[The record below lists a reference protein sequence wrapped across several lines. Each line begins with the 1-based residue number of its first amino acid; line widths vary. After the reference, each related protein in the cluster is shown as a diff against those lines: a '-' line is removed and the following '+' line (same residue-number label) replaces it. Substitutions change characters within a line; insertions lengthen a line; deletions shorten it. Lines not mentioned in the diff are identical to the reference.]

1 MNMSNFSP
9 KDYENKWKD
18 KWLNEKLYRTPEDKT
33 KSKFYSLYS
42 FPYPSGAGLHVGHVE
57 GMVANDIVA
66 RYYRMKGYNVTLPMG
81 WDSFG
86 LPAENYAIKT
96 GIHPHDSTEEAV
108 KTFIGQINNLG
119 ISVDWEKEVGAH
131 RSDYYR
137 WTQWIFLQLYK
148 QGLAY
153 KAKAPVNW
161 CPKDQ
166 TVLANE
172 QVVNGLCERCD
183 TPVEQKE
190 MSQWFFKITDFA
202 DRLYDDLDKVDWPE
216 GTKQMQRNWIGRSEG
231 TIVNFKVKSA
241 DKEISSFNIFT
252 TRVDTI
258 FGCTFTGLAP
268 EHKIITELK
277 EYIQNWSEVENYIA
291 QARNKTDL
299 QRQTEKDKT
308 GIKLEGLTAVNPFNN
323 TEVPIYVVD
332 YVLNTYGTGSIMAVP
347 GHDERDMEF
356 ALKYNIPLKNV
367 VAPEKEEYISYIA
380 RKWSNNF
387 DLFLNQISEFNP
399 TYLNKTNDEVLFKFN
414 AEYIEKFIE
423 YASKS
428 VEGKYAWHDAV
439 SESEAVIIFG
449 DDKAQDFGGV
459 EIARI
464 PKFMEDSNV
473 WTKMKDFEEGI
484 RQYSSIWHMLYNS
497 DYREKVCPTIL
508 GKIINSGE
516 FSNLSSSEATSKM
529 QDWLKNNN
537 IGEKKTNYKLRDWLV
552 SRQRYWGCPIPI
564 VYDPEGNP
572 HPIEEKDLPLLL
584 PKDVD
589 FKPTGESPILRSE
602 EFKKGAEEKYGKG
615 WHYEADT
622 MDTFVDSSWYF
633 FRYCNADDQNEFA
646 RTEDMNYWLP
656 TDLYM
661 IGAEHTVLHLMY
673 SRFFTKFFF
682 DKGIINFDEPFYK
695 MRHMGTILGPD
706 GRKMS
711 KRWGNVINPNDEIAK
726 YGADTLRMY
735 EMFMGPLEDQKPW
748 NDRTQNGVFRFL
760 AKVWNTNSKV
770 GSTTEEESLKQ
781 NKIVNKLVKKVT
793 EDIESLSFNTAVA
806 KFMESL
812 NALNEFKTINKDTWA
827 TFIKLLAPFA
837 PFVAE
842 EMWNLN
848 GYEYSVHKQAWPE
861 YNPEI
866 DIEDQ
871 VTIAIQINGKLRAT
885 LNTEFDSLE
894 SIVVEKAMQ
903 LEQVKKFITTSPKK
917 VIYIKNKLLS
927 IVI

>member
-1 MNMSNFSP
+1 MNNFSP
-9 KDYENKWKD
+9 KDYEFKWQK
-18 KWLNEKLYRTPEDKT
+18 KWLEEKLYKTTEDRS

-42 FPYPSGAGLHVGHVE
+42 FPYPSGSGLHVGHVE

-66 RYYRMKGYNVTLPMG
+66 RYYRMKGFNVTLPMG

-131 RSDYYR
+131 RPNYYK

-148 QGLAY
+148 AGLAY

-172 QVVNGLCERCD
+172 QVINGLCERCD

-190 MSQWFFKITDFA
+190 MYQWFFKITDFA
-202 DRLYDDLDKVDWPE
+202 DRLIDDLDKVDWPE

-231 TIVNFKVKSA
+231 TIVKFKIKHQSN
-241 DKEISSFNIFT
+241 EINSFDIFT
-252 TRVDTI
+252 TRLDTI
-258 FGCTFTGLAP
+258 FGCTFTGIAP
-268 EHKIITELK
+268 EHNIINELK
-277 EYIQNWSEVENYIA
+277 SYIENWEEVENYII
-291 QARNKTDL
+291 QSKNKTDL
-299 QRQTEKDKT
+299 QRQTQKEKNGVKLQ
-308 GIKLEGLTAVNPFNN
+308 GIYAINPFNQ
-323 TEVPIYVVD
+323 EEIPIFVVD

-347 GHDERDMEF
+347 AHDERDMEF

-367 VAPEKEEYISYIA
+367 IEPKAKEYISYVS

-387 DLFLNQISEFNP
+387 DEFLNEVAEINP
-399 TYLNKTNDEVLFKFN
+399 IIINKTNEEVLFKFN
-414 AEYIEKFIE
+414 EQYIDRFISI
-423 YASKS
+423 ATKS

-439 SESEAVIIFG
+439 SESEVVIIFG

-464 PKFMEDSNV
+464 PKFMDEPIV
-473 WTKMKDFEEGI
+473 WTKMKDFEEGV
-484 RQYSSIWHMLYNS
+484 RQYNNLWHMLYNS
-497 DYREKVCPTIL
+497 DYKLKVCPTDKGIL
-508 GKIINSGE
+508 INSGE
-516 FSNLSSSEATSKM
+516 YSGLSSEEAIVKM
-529 QDWLKNNN
+529 QDWLKINQL
-537 IGEKKTNYKLRDWLV
+537 GEKKTNYKLRDWLV

-572 HPIEEKDLPLLL
+572 HAIEEKDLPLLL
-584 PKDVD
+584 PTDVD

-602 EFKKGAEEKYGKG
+602 EFKRRAEEKYGKG

-622 MDTFVDSSWYF
+622 MDTFVDSSWYY
-633 FRYCNADDQNEFA
+633 FRYCSTDNNDVFA
-646 RTEDMNYWLP
+646 NTEDMNYWLP

-682 DKGIINFDEPFYK
+682 DQNLINFDEPFFK

-735 EMFMGPLEDQKPW
+735 EMFMGPLEDSKPW
-748 NDRTQNGVFRFL
+748 NDRTQNGVYRFL
-760 AKVWNTNSKV
+760 AKVWSTNSKV
-770 GSTTEEESLKQ
+770 GDSNQEEK
-781 NKIVNKLVKKVT
+781 KIQKRVINKLVKKVT
-793 EDIESLSFNTAVA
+793 NDIENLSFNTAVA
-806 KFMESL
+806 KFMEVL
-812 NALNEFKTINKDTWA
+812 NTLNDHNVIDKEVWETY
-827 TFIKLLAPFA
+827 IKLIAPFA
-837 PFVAE
+837 PFISE
-842 EMWNLN
+842 EMWQLTGNI
-848 GYEYSVHKQAWPE
+848 YSIHSQAWPQ
-861 YNPEI
+861 YIAEI
-866 DIEDQ
+866 DIDEE
-871 VTIAIQINGKLRAT
+871 VTIAIQVNGKLRAT
-885 LNTEFDSLE
+885 LLLPINTQENEVLN
-894 SIVVEKAMQ
+894 KALSM
-903 LEQVKKFITTSPKK
+903 EQVKKFVLNEPKK
-917 VIYIKNKLLS
+917 VIYVSNKLLN
-927 IVI
+927 IVV